1 MERVLKA
8 LAAAATVV
16 GLEWADVVATA
27 GDEELLVSALV
38 AGVITYLV
46 PNYNTS
52 TGPAPW
58 QRRR

>member
-8 LAAAATVV
+8 LTAAAAVL
-16 GLEWADVVATA
+16 GLDWVDVIAAT
-27 GDEELLVSALV
+27 DEGLLVSALV
-38 AGVITYLV
+38 AGVLTYLV